1 MARNLVAT
9 DFVNYCI
16 ELILE
21 GVIFERGATKIML
34 SPYIAHRGFS
44 SKLLC
49 KWWWFFWWMLHFI
62 YMIYSN
68 IFLCTSVAY
77 FPRYFGILFIFLN
90 LAFSKGAPFQPVCN
104 WWWLRTQ
111 SCLWESYRKDVKKI
125 FLIEKEDTDKK
136 QEVRLPRLRAGGLGQ
151 CLITT
156 FCDQIFE
163 QSYGP

>member
-1 MARNLVAT
+1 
-9 DFVNYCI
+9 
-16 ELILE
+16 
-21 GVIFERGATKIML
+21 
-34 SPYIAHRGFS
+34 
-44 SKLLC
+44 
-49 KWWWFFWWMLHFI
+49 
-62 YMIYSN
+62 MIYSN
-68 IFLCTSVAY
+68 NFLCTSVAY
-77 FPRYFGILFIFLN
+77 FPRYFRILFIFLN

-151 CLITT
+151 CLRTT

-163 QSYGP
+163 RSCGALWMGDISSQLNHGPNPKLHTPPFYFTCTFNERMCIVFSL